1 MVAVDAHNL
10 KIAYGDTLIVPD
22 LSLTLY
28 PGEVTAL
35 LGPNGSGKSTVLCT
49 LARLLQPNRGAVYL
63 NGRNITKLPTRE
75 IARQLAMLPQSS
87 EVPDG
92 VTVWELIGY
101 GRYPHQNLLGGFSTQ
116 DLAAMRWALKV
127 TRLEPLAER
136 VVDTLSGGERQRAW
150 IAMALAQ
157 QTQVLLLDEPTTFLD
172 IRHQLDVL
180 SLVRGLNREHGITVG
195 WVLHDLNQAAAYSDR
210 LIMLTGGQV
219 VAAGSPAEVMTAST
233 IQEVFGVEMTVIPH
247 PISGSPTC
255 LPCNL
260 GSSTS
265 GFTPCAPKDYS
276 LKQQGEQGK

>member
-247 PISGSPTC
+247 PISGSPLACRAT
-255 LPCNL
+255 
-260 GSSTS
+260 
-265 GFTPCAPKDYS
+265 
-276 LKQQGEQGK
+276 